1 MSVRGGRG
9 PREPMAGPGSASGR
23 RRNGY
28 QRTGRYGRGPG
39 DQRRFEGYGDKGS
52 GLAGLLRFVVFLAIL
67 AVVVLIVMA
76 TVARPLVRMVVV
88 PLAEGNPGA
97 LRIGFVADLVREDM
111 GAELTQPASSDVTG
125 VEFQVESGDTPATLA
140 PRLEDAGIITSRRA
154 FLFEAR
160 MGDLAPKLKAGR
172 FALALNLTPAEVVD
186 GLVDNRVEIRIVNV
200 TFREGLRLEQ
210 ITAKL
215 ATLTG
220 TQVDPAAFHALV
232 TKPTDALLAD
242 YPWLL
247 DEDVRPKGASL
258 EGFLYP
264 ATYPFRVDMLE
275 PTDAEDLVRMMLDAF
290 LDRVGAERLAVP
302 ATRKL
307 TFYQVLTLASI
318 VEREAALD
326 DERPAIAGVYQNR
339 IDRVPS
345 VKHGLLQADP
355 TVIYAVDTVKL
366 GDYSPDWVQYVFWTL
381 PKDGALKDQVLPD
394 LLSGY
399 NTYVV
404 RGLPPG
410 PIATPS
416 LASIDAALAP
426 DTKSA
431 FTYFVAI
438 PEGKGTHD
446 FSKSLAE
453 HEKKLKQYGY

>member
-9 PREPMAGPGSASGR
+9 PREPMAGPEPGSGR
-23 RRNGY
+23 RKNGY

-39 DQRRFEGYGDKGS
+39 DQRRYEGYGDEGG
-52 GLAGLLRFVVFLAIL
+52 GLGGLIRFVVFLGIL
-67 AVVVLIVMA
+67 AVVVLVVMA
-76 TVARPLVRMVVV
+76 TVARPVVRMVVV
-88 PLAEGNPGA
+88 PVAEENPGA
-97 LRIGFVADLVREDM
+97 LRIGFVADLVREDI
-111 GAELTQPASSDVTG
+111 GAALTAPASNDATS

-140 PRLEDAGIITSRRA
+140 PRLDEAGLITSQRA

-160 MGDLAPKLKAGR
+160 MSDLTPKLKAGR
-172 FALALNLTPAEVVD
+172 FALALNMTPAEVVD
-186 GLVDNRVEIRIVNV
+186 GLVNNRVEIRIINV

-215 ATLTG
+215 ATLSD
-220 TQVDPAAFHALV
+220 TQVDPAAFYALV
-232 TKPTDALLAD
+232 TRPTDALLAD

-264 ATYPFRVDMLE
+264 ATYPLRVDLLE
-275 PTDAEDLVRMMLDAF
+275 PTDAEDLVRLMLDAF
-290 LDRVGAERLAVP
+290 HDRVGAERLAVP
-302 ATRKL
+302 AERKL

-318 VEREAALD
+318 VEREAVLD
-326 DERPAIAGVYQNR
+326 DERPTIAGVYQNR

-366 GDYSPDWVQYVFWTL
+366 GDYSTDWVQYVFWTVPKGGPLRDQAL
-381 PKDGALKDQVLPD
+381 PERLA
-394 LLSGY
+394 GY

-438 PEGKGTHD
+438 PEGEGAHD